1 MTNQEMNYT
10 PYPGVDAEDMTEHNL
25 TQAVKDLEQQTQASA
40 PVTVQASGPVTETQE
55 EQEEKEPIKASQIET
70 MQEPEPEPVE
80 RFDVDT
86 ESKLMKAFLK
96 VFSESETVISE
107 EKLLEI
113 DTPGVTDLAH
123 VCMCVAKTTRAKL
136 ILRRFFTGQCK
147 VPSDVSM
154 NLKNPGNSMYSLD
167 YFQNILKILYVVTDH
182 FRIIEGTD
190 SPCIIESEDFKFLL
204 APRIEE
210 D

>member
-1 MTNQEMNYT
+1 MTDQEMNYT

-25 TQAVKDLEQQTQASA
+25 TQAVKDLEQGTQASQTVTEPE
-40 PVTVQASGPVTETQE
+40 PVTVTEQKPEVT
-55 EQEEKEPIKASQIET
+55 EPIKASQIE
-70 MQEPEPEPVE
+70 QEPEPEQIE

-96 VFSESETVISE
+96 VFSESESVISE
-107 EKLLEI
+107 ELLLKI
-113 DTPGVTDLAH
+113 DTPGIVDLAH

-136 ILRRFFTGQCK
+136 ILRRFFSGQTK

-210 D
+210 N